1 MTEDERRV
9 LIAAALVYAGG
20 THSVDDVLEACYRGE
35 WQMWEGQRSLVVTQ
49 LSVHPQ
55 CKEAFAFLAAGDL
68 DEIAAM
74 YPVLE
79 AWARESGCTKLAF
92 RGRRG
97 WARTF
102 LTKSEGWHEAAVIF
116 EKEIPDGRQ

>member
-55 CKEAFAFLAAGDL
+55 GKEAFAFLAAGDL

-74 YPVLE
+74 YPVLRRALE
-79 AWARESGCTKLAF
+79 AYAD
-92 RGRRG
+92 
-97 WARTF
+97 
-102 LTKSEGWHEAAVIF
+102 IF
-116 EKEIPDGRQ
+116 SVFNDGRQETLPTVATMD

>member
-49 LSVHPQ
+49 LSVHPR

-92 RGRRG
+92 RGRPG
-97 WARTF
+97 WSKTF
-102 LTKSEGWHEAAVIF
+102 LTRERGWTVPMWVY
-116 EKEIPDGRQ
+116 EKEL